1 MLSYVLLALVTIH
14 LLTAGTDAND
24 LLPATSAI
32 LIGVAAVFGA
42 AMLLTWRTA
51 PRIRPAAGGDLVTSR

>member
-1 MLSYVLLALVTIH
+1 MTVH

-24 LLPATSAI
+24 LLPTASAV
-32 LIGVAAVFGA
+32 LIGVATVFGC

-51 PRIRPAAGGDLVTSR
+51 PRVRRRPAARIWLPAGNLAG